1 MKLADQPT
9 PTPITPQQ
17 VQEARR
23 LLGWSRDRLA
33 MQSETIVGLVA
44 NFEDTGRVAKMLYYP
59 ENFDA
64 LVPSAPHS
72 STPASP
78 SPTGTAR
85 VCGCRNLK
93 RELK

>member
-59 ENFDA
+59 EDFDA
-64 LVPSAPHS
+64 LGAIR
-72 STPASP
+72 
-78 SPTGTAR
+78 TALEHAGVNFTNGDGAGVGLR
-85 VCGCRNLK
+85 K
-93 RELK
+93 SEA